1 MKVVCLVLTF
11 IFNLSV
17 IAQQAPVKYL
27 VVCKEEIQKSN
38 IKAGTIEPLKIV
50 SLNPEDSSQ
59 IVKYTFDIRHALK
72 ASFENGNISI
82 DSFKKLEAAYLIDTI
97 NMPKWEKSNELLI
110 YIKRLKNSW
119 KIIPDFNY
127 SKKFDDDVSYIRDDR
142 FFSGKHDFLILEYE
156 IPFWYQTLY
165 KRKIEFFIAPNSILP
180 KKYSDGLFN
189 TWGGSRKIMSGKLHI
204 GLDSFLV
211 KIFLTSEHTYFTKA
225 NTFFSIS
232 YPNENSINLYE
243 TGFPVYNAGDSVF
256 AGSRIIMLDTVS
268 INGDAIIFKEVG
280 ENSALK
286 GVQQGGVIKALSG
299 YNLASRQYTDIAL
312 VRNDKKVTLLH
323 FWGSWCGPCIA
334 NMPKL
339 VKFADDYSQK
349 VEIIGFPYENQSDTS
364 KTQKIIKQYNLQW
377 RQIIQLRDH
386 PFQRPDVVK
395 QLFIEHFPTYMLIDM
410 NGKILVR
417 SSNLEDVMH
426 VVK

>member
-1 MKVVCLVLTF
+1 MKVVCLVLVF
-11 IFNLSV
+11 IYNLSA
-17 IAQQAPVKYL
+17 IAQPSSVKY
-27 VVCKEEIQKSN
+27 VVTCNVELQKSN
-38 IKAGTIEPLKIV
+38 IKGGTIEPLKIV
-50 SLNPEDSSQ
+50 SLNPKDSSQ

-72 ASFENGNISI
+72 ESFEKGNISV
-82 DSFKKLEAAYLIDTI
+82 DSFKKLENDYLIDTV
-97 NMPKWEKSNELLI
+97 NLSKWVQSNELLV

-127 SKKFDDDVSYIRDDR
+127 SKKFDDDPSFIRNDT
-142 FFSGKHDFLILEYE
+142 FFKYRHDFLILEYE
-156 IPFWYQTLY
+156 PPFWYKSLY

-180 KKYSDGLFN
+180 KKYPNVLFN

-211 KIFLTSEHTYFTKA
+211 KIYLSSEHTYFTKA
-225 NTFFSIS
+225 NTLFSIS
-232 YPNENSINLYE
+232 YPNENIVNLYE
-243 TGFPVYNAGDSVF
+243 TGFPIYNAGDSVF
-256 AGSRIIMLDTVS
+256 AGSRMIMLDTVS
-268 INGDAIIFKEVG
+268 INGDTVIFKEVG

-286 GVQQGGVIKALSG
+286 GVQPGGVIKALSG

-339 VKFADDYSQK
+339 VKFAADYSQQ
-349 VEIIGFPYENQSDTS
+349 VEIIGFPYENQSDTI

-395 QLFIEHFPTYMLIDM
+395 QLFIEHFPTYMLIDT

-417 SSNLEDVMH
+417 SSNLEDVMN